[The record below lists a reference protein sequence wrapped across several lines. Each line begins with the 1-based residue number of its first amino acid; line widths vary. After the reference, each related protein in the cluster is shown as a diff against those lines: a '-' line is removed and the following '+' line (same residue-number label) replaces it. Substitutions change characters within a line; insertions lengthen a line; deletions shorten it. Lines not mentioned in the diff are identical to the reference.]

1 MIVIIKRFLCG
12 KRGHHRDVQEVLER
26 MERLMTKLDDLKAA
40 LDTEIAAAVAS
51 VDKAVVAMQ
60 VAVDAINTSHANDA
74 AIQTLIDQ
82 VNGAAVLGVKL
93 DTASDALTAAVG
105 P

>member
-1 MIVIIKRFLCG
+1 MIVIIKKFLRG

-40 LDTEIAAAVAS
+40 LDTEIAGAVAS

-60 VAVDAINTSHANDA
+60 AAVDAITTLHANDT
-74 AIQTLIDQ
+74 AIQALIDQ
-82 VNGAAVLGVKL
+82 VNGAAALGVKL